1 CNDREYILDSSHHSP
16 FTESIMSLEIVPVA
30 LSAEERQSAEI
41 EQDLRRLA
49 SADLAGLTGEQTRV
63 AADVRVFVQWLED
76 ERVAFADQ
84 VEGEDKFSGLIEIAR
99 KYQNCNSFFLSE
111 VGVNASTVWRWA
123 SGKSRPSRYV
133 GKRLAEDVKSH
144 VANELWQSSDEAGL
158 FRIQAVKPELVQVPN
173 RV

>member
-1 CNDREYILDSSHHSP
+1 
-16 FTESIMSLEIVPVA
+16 
-30 LSAEERQSAEI
+30 
-41 EQDLRRLA
+41 
-49 SADLAGLTGEQTRV
+49 
-63 AADVRVFVQWLED
+63 

-99 KYQNCNSFFLSE
+99 KYQNCNSFFLSA
-111 VGVNASTVWRWA
+111 VGVNAPTVWRWA